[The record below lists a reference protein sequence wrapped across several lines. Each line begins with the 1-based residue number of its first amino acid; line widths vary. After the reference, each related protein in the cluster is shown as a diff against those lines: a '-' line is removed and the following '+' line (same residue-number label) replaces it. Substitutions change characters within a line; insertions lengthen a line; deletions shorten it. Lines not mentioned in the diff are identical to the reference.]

1 MQNIWFTAEACTG
14 LIFSSLPG
22 GYMSLSPLGPPW
34 RFRVGSTELADFSHG
49 DSLWTAV
56 YGKVKFFWI
65 RASLVKYGRFEKK
78 LFFEKFAGK
87 NYIVV

>member
-1 MQNIWFTAEACTG
+1 MACFKRHLQNNFRWIVSYESFSARTALAVSG
-14 LIFSSLPG
+14 
-22 GYMSLSPLGPPW
+22 
-34 RFRVGSTELADFSHG
+34 GSTELADFSHG

-56 YGKVKFFWI
+56 YGKVNFFWI